1 MTESEIKQSI
11 DQYISGTLT
20 QLEIDQLF
28 IVFLKAPE
36 WFEYYEKRERFLSV
50 KG

>member
-1 MTESEIKQSI
+1 MTESEIKQNI
-11 DQYISGTLT
+11 DDYIYGNLS
-20 QLEIDQLF
+20 QSEIDQLF

-36 WFEYYEKRERFLSV
+36 WFEYYEKRERFLSL